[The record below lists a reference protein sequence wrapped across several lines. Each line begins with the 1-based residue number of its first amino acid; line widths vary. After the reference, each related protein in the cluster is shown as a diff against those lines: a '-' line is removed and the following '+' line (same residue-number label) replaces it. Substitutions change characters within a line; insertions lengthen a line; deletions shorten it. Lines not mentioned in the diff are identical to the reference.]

1 MAKKKTV
8 KVDYVAK
15 DVLKDYKNGIAN
27 FRVLAKK
34 HKKTLLEINK
44 IIKL

>member
-1 MAKKKTV
+1 MAKY
-8 KVDYVAK
+8 KVNIIDYGAK
-15 DVLKDYKNGIAN
+15 DVLKDYKAGVKN

>member
-1 MAKKKTV
+1 MAKKKV
-8 KVDYVAK
+8 KVIDYSK
-15 DVLKDYKNGIAN
+15 EDVLKDYKSGIKN

>member
-1 MAKKKTV
+1 MAKKKV
-8 KVDYVAK
+8 EKVDYVAK
-15 DVLKDYKNGIAN
+15 DVLKDYGLGVTNL
-27 FRVLAKK
+27 RYLAKK

>member
-1 MAKKKTV
+1 MAKKKV
-8 KVDYVAK
+8 EIIDYAK
-15 DVLKDYKNGIAN
+15 EDVLKDYKNGVKN

>member
-1 MAKKKTV
+1 MAKKKV
-8 KVDYVAK
+8 RVIDYSK
-15 DVLKDYKNGIAN
+15 EDVLKDYKNGIKN

-34 HKKTLLEINK
+34 HKKTLKEINK